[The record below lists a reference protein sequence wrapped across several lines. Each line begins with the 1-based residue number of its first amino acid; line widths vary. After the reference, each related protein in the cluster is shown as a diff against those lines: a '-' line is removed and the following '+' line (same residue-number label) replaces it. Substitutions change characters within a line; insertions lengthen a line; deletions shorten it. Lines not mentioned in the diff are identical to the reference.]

1 MTIQS
6 SLNEENNMK
15 NTQKSLFSIFIAF
28 VILLI
33 CTVSAFALVEK
44 TEDFYVAD
52 YAQVLSEETK
62 NKIISQNELLY
73 EQTGGQIVVVTV
85 RYLEEGYYADE
96 YAVKLFNDWGVG
108 DAEKNNG
115 ILLLLVTEEG
125 KGWLTQGS
133 GIKDDLT
140 NDKIDD
146 MMEDYFWKKFDSGD
160 FDGAVDKLFSKLID
174 WYEDTYNFRLS
185 NGSYADNS
193 YNSGSVPNSSG
204 TTSGTVSFIPGVI
217 KFAFKVMGLI
227 ILLVIII
234 VICSLTRPA
243 RRRRRRGY
251 WAPPPPPPP
260 IMGPRPP
267 MGGRNTLHNN
277 SFRNSGNSFRSSG
290 SSFHSGG
297 GGRSSG
303 SGGGRSGGFHSGG
316 GGRSGGGGAG
326 RR

>member
-1 MTIQS
+1 
-6 SLNEENNMK
+6 MK
-15 NTQKSLFSIFIAF
+15 NTRKSLFSIFIAL
-28 VILLI
+28 VILFI
-33 CTVSAFALVEK
+33 SATPAFALVEK

-85 RYLEEGYYADE
+85 RYLEDGYYADE

-108 DAEKNNG
+108 DSQKNNG
-115 ILLLLVTEEG
+115 ILLLLVTEEC

-146 MMEDYFWKKFDSGD
+146 MLEDYFWKKFDSGD

-174 WYEDTYNFRLS
+174 WYEDTYNFRLGD
-185 NGSYADNS
+185 GSYVDNS
-193 YNSGSVPNSSG
+193 YNSGSVPNN
-204 TTSGTVSFIPGVI
+204 SGTVSFVPGVVR
-217 KFAFKVMGLI
+217 FVFKVMGLI
-227 ILLVIII
+227 VLLVIII

-243 RRRRRRGY
+243 RRRRRRGF
-251 WAPPPPPPP
+251 WAPPPPPPPP

-267 MGGRNTLHNN
+267 RNNFHNN
-277 SFRNSGNSFRSSG
+277 SFRNSGNSF
-290 SSFHSGG
+290 HSGG
-297 GGRSSG
+297 GGRSGG